1 MYGRASV
8 VNIATRYGLE
18 GPGVESRCG
27 RDLSHPSRPTHPASC
42 TKGTGVSFPG
52 IKQLMRGLNHPS
64 SAEVKER
71 EELYLYSPSGTT
83 LPATE
88 RFLPSLF
95 SWLPVDGRCHVFK
108 LNLQPLS
115 RSPLQVHYIH
125 TPNLVP
131 WSLKQVLLF
140 NISTCFTEPLPS
152 PFLSIP
158 FSCNDHPDS
167 HVPSISH
174 LNYFNRNP

>member
-1 MYGRASV
+1 MYGRARV

-42 TKGTGVSFPG
+42 TKSTGVSFPW
-52 IKQLMRGLNHPS
+52 IKRLMRGLNHSS

-71 EELYLYSPSGTT
+71 VELYLYSPSGTT

-88 RFLPSLF
+88 WILPSLF

-115 RSPLQVHYIH
+115 RSPLQAHYLH
-125 TPNLVP
+125 TPQP
-131 WSLKQVLLF
+131 RSLKSQTGLSFQYFHLFYRTLNESLPFNTILL
-140 NISTCFTEPLPS
+140 
-152 PFLSIP
+152 
-158 FSCNDHPDS
+158 
-167 HVPSISH
+167 
-174 LNYFNRNP
+174 